1 MVFPQHKAEHK
12 EKRRAKH
19 VEWSPYGCQ
28 FYPPATAELA
38 ALNIDSLPK
47 EPLATGEQYFI
58 DLAGNIKKVRISSVL
73 CVVSVVCGSR
83 CMPSIFFSVFLFLGS
98 C

>member
-1 MVFPQHKAEHK
+1 M
-12 EKRRAKH
+12 
-19 VEWSPYGCQ
+19 EWSPYGCQ

-58 DLAGNIKKVRISSVL
+58 DLAGNIKKVRSSSVL
-73 CVVSVVCGSR
+73 CVTTVAETFGEQCSFWVVCV
-83 CMPSIFFSVFLFLGS
+83 CLWVIFFICPLNTHAFA
-98 C
+98 